1 MRSVVG
7 VMTGLLLV
15 LAVAACGSEGTEPG
29 AGAPDTTAP
38 LDDRDSDSFI
48 GLTVEAAAERAEAQ
62 ERVWRVVREDG
73 VDLIIT
79 MDFLADRLNFSVEDG
94 VVVDAVTDEEMASD
108 EDGSASYVGLTIEDA
123 SARADG
129 EGRPWRIVHQDGED
143 LAVTDDYSPDRL
155 NFSVEDGIVI
165 AAVTDAEMVES

>member
-1 MRSVVG
+1 MKCVVRI
-7 VMTGLLLV
+7 MTGLLLV
-15 LAVAACGSEGTEPG
+15 LAVAACGSAGTGPG
-29 AGAPDTTAP
+29 AEPPITTAP

-48 GLTVEAAAERAEAQ
+48 GLTVEAAGERAEAQ
-62 ERVWRVVREDG
+62 GRVWRVVVEDG

-94 VVVDAVTDEEMASD
+94 IVVDAVTDEEMASGD
-108 EDGSASYVGLTIEDA
+108 DRSASYVGLTIEDA
-123 SARADG
+123 SARAED
-129 EGRPWRIVHQDGED
+129 EGLPWRIVHQDGED